1 MAEQQPNGSGEPE
14 EKQDKKGSGLAAEWG
29 AALTEQ
35 GVHDAD
41 AIAAHW
47 AAVVDEGDVELDS
60 ARGSDRVLNQN
71 EIDNILGFAVENQ
84 TGGERSGL
92 KALINSAMISYERL
106 PMLEVVFDRLV
117 RLATTSLRNFTSDNV
132 EVALDSISSVRF
144 GDYLNSIPLPA
155 ILGVFK
161 AQEWDNYGIVTIDSG
176 LIYSIIDILLGG
188 GRSGQVT
195 RVEGRPYT
203 TIETNLVSRL
213 VELVLADA
221 EQAFGPLSPVR
232 FSLERLET
240 NPRFATVSRPANT
253 AILVHLR
260 IDMED
265 RGGKIEILLPYATIE
280 PIREQLLQMFMGEK
294 FGRDPTWEGHLATEI
309 HTSEVD
315 VDAVLFDEQMSLQK
329 VLDLK
334 VGQTILFDATPQD
347 PVVIRCGDVPLTSGV
362 MGRRGNNISVRV
374 TRPLVRPN
382 APTELRGESRNPRME
397 AR

>member
-1 MAEQQPNGSGEPE
+1 MAEEKPRDPDEPQD
-14 EKQDKKGSGLAAEWG
+14 KPDKKGSLAAEWG
-29 AALTEQ
+29 AALSEQ
-35 GVHDAD
+35 GVRDAE

-47 AAVVDEGDVELDS
+47 AAVVDEGDVELES
-60 ARGSDRVLNQN
+60 GRGSDRVLNQA
-71 EIDNILGFAVENQ
+71 EIDNILGFTAESQ

-92 KALINSAMISYERL
+92 RALINSAMISYERL

-132 EVALDSISSVRF
+132 EVALDSITSVRF

-203 TIETNLVSRL
+203 TIESNLVSRL
-213 VELVLADA
+213 IEVVLADA

-232 FSLERLET
+232 FTLERLET
-240 NPRFATVSRPANT
+240 NPRFATVSRPANA

-280 PIREQLLQMFMGEK
+280 PIRDQLLQMFMGEK
-294 FGRDPTWEGHLATEI
+294 FGRDPIWEGHLATEI
-309 HTSEVD
+309 HASEVD

-334 VGQTILFDATPQD
+334 VGQTIMFDATPQD
-347 PVVIRCGDVPLTSGV
+347 PVVIRCGDVPLTSGI
-362 MGRRGNNISVRV
+362 MGRRGNAISVRV
-374 TRPLVRPN
+374 TRPLARPKLP
-382 APTELRGESRNPRME
+382 ADLRGEPRNPRME
-397 AR
+397 TR

>member
-1 MAEQQPNGSGEPE
+1 MADQAQGDSGEP
-14 EKQDKKGSGLAAEWG
+14 QDKKSGLAAEWG
-29 AALTEQ
+29 AALQEQ
-35 GVHDAD
+35 GVRDAE

-47 AAVVDEGDVELDS
+47 AAIVDDGDVELDS
-60 ARGSDRVLNQN
+60 GRGNDRVLNQD
-71 EIDNILGFAVENQ
+71 EIDNVLGFTVDSQ
-84 TGGERSGL
+84 TDGERSGL
-92 KALINSAMISYERL
+92 RALINSAMISYERL

-155 ILGVFK
+155 ILAVFK

-188 GRSGQVT
+188 GRSGSVT
-195 RVEGRPYT
+195 RIEGRPYT

-213 VELVLADA
+213 IELVLADA

-232 FSLERLET
+232 FTLERLET
-240 NPRFATVSRPANT
+240 NPRFATISRPANA

-280 PIREQLLQMFMGEK
+280 PIRDQLLQMFMGEK
-294 FGRDPTWEGHLATEI
+294 FGRDPIWEGHLAAEI
-309 HTSEVD
+309 HTAEVD
-315 VDAVLFDEQMSLQK
+315 VDAVLFDEHMSLNR

-334 VGQTILFDATPQD
+334 VGQTILFDATPQQ
-347 PVVIRCGDVPLTSGV
+347 PIEIRCGDVPLTSGI

-374 TRPLVRPN
+374 TRPLVRPKSS
-382 APTELRGESRNPRME
+382 PDLRGGV
-397 AR
+397 